1 MIRDGKVLVQ
11 VEQGVWVD
19 PMHVVAV
26 LPIAIGTRGFAKIM
40 LDTGESIQ
48 CCEHEVII
56 AGKAD
61 PEIVENSMKEI
72 IDAMNSHDD
81 HLVRTAF

>member
-1 MIRDGKVLVQ
+1 MIRDGKVLVR

-19 PMHVVAV
+19 PAHVIAV

-61 PEIVENSMKEI
+61 PEIVEDVMKEVI
-72 IDAMNSHDD
+72 GRMTDYDE
-81 HLVRTAF
+81 HLTKTAF